1 VCIILAL
8 FKDCKSSCDR
18 INFSNNTLLNQMID
32 LSILNPPQK
41 EAVTTTEGPLL
52 ILAGAG
58 SGKTRVL
65 TYRIAFIIDAG
76 FSGPENI
83 LAMTFTNKAAG
94 EMKERIAALV
104 EGFNI
109 NVGNFPWV
117 GTFHSICVKLLKRY
131 GHNVGLDNN
140 FTIYDSQDQLSAV
153 KEAMKTLS
161 FSTKDFNPNAIHS
174 YISSAKNELI
184 NEVEYEKFAQGYF
197 QEVVAEVYP
206 VYQKVLRDNNAV
218 DFDDLLILTVKLLSE
233 NKNVLEVLQ
242 NQFKYILVDEYQD
255 TNHAQYTII
264 KMLAA
269 KYRNICC
276 VGDDDQ
282 SIYAFRGATIKNIL
296 NFENDYSD
304 AHVIKLEQN
313 YRSTK
318 KILSASYDVIS
329 KNKGRKDKKLWTENT
344 DGENIKIYTALD
356 EIDEANWI
364 VAQIETIKKTLEGAN
379 PYSNF
384 AILYRTNSQSRS
396 LEESFIN
403 DGMPYKIIG
412 GVRFYERKEIKDV
425 LAYLKILYNHR
436 DNTSLERIINVPKR
450 GVGDKT
456 LEELSLKAKAQN
468 LGVVDYLLQNSNS
481 AELSGG
487 VKKFALILADL
498 KEKSLKLDLVE
509 LINYALD
516 STGYVAMLK
525 DGTLE
530 NESRIENIKE
540 LISVASKYQNDPAP
554 EGLENFLNEVTLL
567 EGFTE
572 KTDSANFVTLMTI
585 HAAKGLEFDYVF
597 VVGMEENLFPHTN
610 SMTDI
615 KEMEEERRLAYVAIT
630 RARKQLFITHASKR
644 KYFGIIQMNPV
655 SRFVNDI
662 SIDIVDLETSYTE
675 SFDSYDV
682 NPWNDQS
689 DFVPSIELKAGDKV
703 KHEYFGKGVV
713 KSVVGTNVE
722 IDFGSIYGVK
732 ELMLEYARLEKIK
745 K

>member
-1 VCIILAL
+1 
-8 FKDCKSSCDR
+8 
-18 INFSNNTLLNQMID
+18 MID

-41 EAVTTTEGPLL
+41 EAVITTDGPLL

-76 FSGPENI
+76 LSGPENI

-94 EMKERIAALV
+94 EMKERIGALV
-104 EGFNI
+104 ESFNI
-109 NVGNFPWV
+109 GATNFPWV

-153 KEAMKTLS
+153 KEAMKSLNL
-161 FSTKDFNPNAIHS
+161 STKDFNPHAIHS

-184 NEVEYEKFAQGYF
+184 NELDYEKFAQGYF

-218 DFDDLLILTVKLLSE
+218 DFDDLLILTVKLLTE
-233 NKNVLEVLQ
+233 NQNILHTLQ
-242 NQFKYILVDEYQD
+242 EQFKYILVDEYQD

-269 KYRNICC
+269 KFRNICC

-296 NFENDYSD
+296 NFESDYTD
-304 AHVIKLEQN
+304 AKVIKLEQN

-318 KILSASYDVIS
+318 KILNASYDVIS

-344 DGENIKIYTALD
+344 DGENIIVYTSVD
-356 EIDEANWI
+356 EVDEANWI
-364 VAQIETIKKTLEGAN
+364 VSKIETVRKDLEEKD
-379 PYSNF
+379 PYSCF

-403 DGMPYKIIG
+403 SGIPYKIIG

-425 LAYLKILYNHR
+425 LAYLKIIYNTR
-436 DNTSLERIINVPKR
+436 DNTSLDRIINVPKR

-456 LEELSLKAKAQN
+456 LEDLHVKARAKSLPT
-468 LGVVDYLLQNSNS
+468 VDYLLSVYNTDEV
-481 AELSGG
+481 AGG
-487 VKKFALILADL
+487 VKRFAVLLADL
-498 KEKSLKLDLVE
+498 KEKSQKLDLVE
-509 LINYALD
+509 FINYVLEK
-516 STGYVAMLK
+516 TGYVEMLK

-567 EGFTE
+567 EGFRETE
-572 KTDSANFVTLMTI
+572 ESSNFVTLMTI

-630 RARKQLFITHASKR
+630 RAKKKLFLTHAAKR

-655 SRFVNDI
+655 SRFVSDI
-662 SIDIVDLETSYTE
+662 NTDVVDFESNYSDGYSSVNID
-675 SFDSYDV
+675 
-682 NPWNDQS
+682 PWADKEEY
-689 DFVPSIELKAGDKV
+689 VPEINLKIGDKV

-713 KSVVGTNVE
+713 KSVFGTNIE

-732 ELMLEYARLEKIK
+732 ELMLEYARLEKIS
-745 K
+745 

>member
-1 VCIILAL
+1 
-8 FKDCKSSCDR
+8 
-18 INFSNNTLLNQMID
+18 MID

-76 FSGPENI
+76 LSGPENI

-94 EMKERIAALV
+94 EMKERIATLV
-104 EGFNI
+104 ESFDI

-131 GHNVGLDNN
+131 GHNIGLDST
-140 FTIYDSQDQLSAV
+140 FTIYDSQDQISAV
-153 KEAMKTLS
+153 KEAMKQLNL
-161 FSTKDFNPNAIHS
+161 STKDFNPHAIHS
-174 YISSAKNELI
+174 YISSAKNELV
-184 NEVEYEKFAQGYF
+184 NEVEYEKYSQGYF
-197 QEVVAEVYP
+197 QDVVAEVYP
-206 VYQKVLRDNNAV
+206 VYQKILRENNAV
-218 DFDDLLILTVKLLSE
+218 DFDDLLILTVKLLTE
-233 NKNVLEVLQ
+233 NPAVLKNLQ
-242 NQFKYILVDEYQD
+242 EQFKYILVDEYQD

-282 SIYAFRGATIKNIL
+282 SIYAFRGATIRNIL
-296 NFENDYSD
+296 NFETDYND
-304 AHVIKLEQN
+304 ATVIKLEQN

-344 DGENIKIYTALD
+344 DGENITVYTSID
-356 EIDEANWI
+356 EVDEANWI
-364 VAQIETIKKTLEGAN
+364 VSQIETIRKSIEEKD
-379 PYSNF
+379 PYSCF
-384 AILYRTNSQSRS
+384 AVLYRTNSQSRS

-403 DGMPYKIIG
+403 SGIPYKIIG

-425 LAYLKILYNHR
+425 LAFLKIVYNTK
-436 DNTSLERIINVPKR
+436 DNTSLERIINVPRR
-450 GVGDKT
+450 GIGDKT
-456 LEELSLKAKAQN
+456 LEEIHNKARTN
-468 LGVVDYLLQNSNS
+468 SMSSVEYLLSRAQTD
-481 AELSGG
+481 EISGG
-487 VKKFALILADL
+487 VKRFALMMSDIKD
-498 KEKSLKLDLVE
+498 KSEKLDLVE
-509 LINYALD
+509 FINYVLEK
-516 STGYVAMLK
+516 TGYVEMLK

-567 EGFTE
+567 EGFTDR
-572 KTDSANFVTLMTI
+572 TDSLNFVTLMTI

-610 SMTDI
+610 SMADI

-630 RARKQLFITHASKR
+630 RAKKKLFLTHANKR
-644 KYFGIIQMNPV
+644 KYFGLIQSNPV

-662 SIDIVDLETSYTE
+662 NTDVVDFETTYAD
-675 SFDSYDV
+675 SFSSFEDPWEEKNDFIPEV
-682 NPWNDQS
+682 N
-689 DFVPSIELKAGDKV
+689 FKIGDKV

-713 KSVVGTNVE
+713 KSIFGTNIE
-722 IDFGSIYGVK
+722 IDFGAIYGVK
-732 ELMLEYARLEKIK
+732 ELMLEYARLEKV
-745 K
+745 

>member
-1 VCIILAL
+1 
-8 FKDCKSSCDR
+8 
-18 INFSNNTLLNQMID
+18 MID

-41 EAVTTTEGPLL
+41 DAVITTDGPLL

-58 SGKTRVL
+58 SGKTKVL

-76 FSGPENI
+76 LSGPENI

-94 EMKERIAALV
+94 EMKERISALV
-104 EGFNI
+104 ESFNI
-109 NVGNFPWV
+109 NASNFPWV

-131 GHNVGLDNN
+131 GHNIGLDNN

-153 KEAMKTLS
+153 KEAMKVLNI
-161 FSTKDFNPNAIHS
+161 STKDFNPHAIHS

-184 NEVEYEKFAQGYF
+184 NEIDYEKFAQGYF

-206 VYQKVLRDNNAV
+206 AYQKVLRDNNAV
-218 DFDDLLILTVKLLSE
+218 DFDDLLILTVRLLTE
-233 NKNVLEVLQ
+233 NKQVLQ
-242 NQFKYILVDEYQD
+242 NLQEQFKYILVDEYQD

-282 SIYAFRGATIKNIL
+282 SIYAFRGATIRNIL
-296 NFENDYSD
+296 NFESDYSESK
-304 AHVIKLEQN
+304 VIKLEQN

-318 KILSASYDVIS
+318 KILNASYDVIS
-329 KNKGRKDKKLWTENT
+329 KNKSRKDKKLWTENT
-344 DGENIKIYTALD
+344 DGDNLTVYTAID

-364 VAQIETIKKTLEGAN
+364 VSKIESTRKDLEEKD
-379 PYSNF
+379 PYSCF

-403 DGMPYKIIG
+403 SGIPYKIIG

-425 LAYLKILYNHR
+425 IAYLKIIYNSR

-456 LEELSLKAKAQN
+456 LEDLHLKARAKS
-468 LGVVDYLLQNSNS
+468 LPTVDYLLSS
-481 AELSGG
+481 FDSDEITGG
-487 VKKFALILADL
+487 VKRFAVLLSDL
-498 KEKSLKLDLVE
+498 KEKSQKLDLVE
-509 LINYALD
+509 FINYVLEK
-516 STGYVAMLK
+516 TGYVEMLK

-572 KTDSANFVTLMTI
+572 TKESSNYVTLMTI

-630 RARKQLFITHASKR
+630 RAKKKLFLTHASKR

-655 SRFVNDI
+655 SRFVSDI
-662 SIDIVDLETSYTE
+662 NTDVVDFE
-675 SFDSYDV
+675 SNYSDGYSSV
-682 NPWNDQS
+682 NLDPWEEKEEY
-689 DFVPSIELKAGDKV
+689 VPEINLKIGDKV

-713 KSVVGTNVE
+713 KSVFGTNIE
-722 IDFGSIYGVK
+722 IDFGPIYGVK
-732 ELMLEYARLEKIK
+732 ELMLEYARLEKLS
-745 K
+745 

>member
-1 VCIILAL
+1 
-8 FKDCKSSCDR
+8 
-18 INFSNNTLLNQMID
+18 MID

-41 EAVTTTEGPLL
+41 DAVITTDGPLL

-76 FSGPENI
+76 LSGPENI

-94 EMKERIAALV
+94 EMKERISALV
-104 EGFNI
+104 ESFNI
-109 NVGNFPWV
+109 NASNFPWV

-131 GHNVGLDNN
+131 GHNIGLDNN

-153 KEAMKTLS
+153 KEAMKVLNI
-161 FSTKDFNPNAIHS
+161 STKDFNPHAIHS

-184 NEVEYEKFAQGYF
+184 NEIDYEKFAQGYF

-206 VYQKVLRDNNAV
+206 AYQKVLRDNNAV
-218 DFDDLLILTVKLLSE
+218 DFDDLLILTVRLLTE
-233 NKNVLEVLQ
+233 NKQVLQ
-242 NQFKYILVDEYQD
+242 NLQEQFKYILVDEYQD

-282 SIYAFRGATIKNIL
+282 SIYAFRGATIRNIL
-296 NFENDYSD
+296 NFESDYSE
-304 AHVIKLEQN
+304 AKVIKLEQN

-318 KILSASYDVIS
+318 KILNASYDVIS
-329 KNKGRKDKKLWTENT
+329 KNKSRKDKKLWTENT
-344 DGENIKIYTALD
+344 DGENLTVYTAID
-356 EIDEANWI
+356 EVDEANWI
-364 VAQIETIKKTLEGAN
+364 VSKIESTRKDLEEKD
-379 PYSNF
+379 PYSCF

-403 DGMPYKIIG
+403 SGIPYKIIG

-425 LAYLKILYNHR
+425 IAYLKIIYNSR

-456 LEELSLKAKAQN
+456 LEDLHQKARAKSLPT
-468 LGVVDYLLQNSNS
+468 VDYLLSS
-481 AELSGG
+481 FDSDEIAGG
-487 VKKFALILADL
+487 VKRFAVLLSDL
-498 KEKSLKLDLVE
+498 KEKSQKLDLVE
-509 LINYALD
+509 FINYVLEK
-516 STGYVAMLK
+516 TGYVEMLK

-572 KTDSANFVTLMTI
+572 TKESSNYVTLMTI

-630 RARKQLFITHASKR
+630 RAKKKLFLTHASKR

-655 SRFVNDI
+655 SRFVSDI
-662 SIDIVDLETSYTE
+662 NTDVVDFESNYSDGYSSINLD
-675 SFDSYDV
+675 
-682 NPWNDQS
+682 PWEEKEEY
-689 DFVPSIELKAGDKV
+689 VPEINLKIGDKV

-713 KSVVGTNVE
+713 RSVFGTNIE
-722 IDFGSIYGVK
+722 IDFGPIYGVK
-732 ELMLEYARLEKIK
+732 ELMLEYARLEKLS
-745 K
+745 

>member
-1 VCIILAL
+1 
-8 FKDCKSSCDR
+8 
-18 INFSNNTLLNQMID
+18 MID

-41 EAVTTTEGPLL
+41 DAVITTDGPLL

-76 FSGPENI
+76 LSGPENI

-94 EMKERIAALV
+94 EMKERISALV
-104 EGFNI
+104 ESFNI
-109 NVGNFPWV
+109 NASNFPWV

-131 GHNVGLDNN
+131 GHNIGLDNN

-153 KEAMKTLS
+153 KEAMKVLNI
-161 FSTKDFNPNAIHS
+161 STKDFNPHAIHS

-184 NEVEYEKFAQGYF
+184 NEIDYEKFAQGYF

-206 VYQKVLRDNNAV
+206 AYQKVLRDNNAV
-218 DFDDLLILTVKLLSE
+218 DFDDLLILTVRLLTE
-233 NKNVLEVLQ
+233 NKQVLQ
-242 NQFKYILVDEYQD
+242 NLQEQFKYILVDEYQD

-282 SIYAFRGATIKNIL
+282 SIYAFRGATIRNIL
-296 NFENDYSD
+296 NFESDYSE
-304 AHVIKLEQN
+304 AKVIKLEQN

-318 KILSASYDVIS
+318 KILNASYDVIS
-329 KNKGRKDKKLWTENT
+329 KNKSRKDKKLWTENT
-344 DGENIKIYTALD
+344 DGDNLTVYTAID

-364 VAQIETIKKTLEGAN
+364 VSKIESTRKDLEEKD
-379 PYSNF
+379 PYSCF

-403 DGMPYKIIG
+403 SGIPYKIIG

-425 LAYLKILYNHR
+425 IAYLKIIYNSR

-456 LEELSLKAKAQN
+456 LEDLHLKARAKS
-468 LGVVDYLLQNSNS
+468 LPTVDYLLSS
-481 AELSGG
+481 FDSDEITGG
-487 VKKFALILADL
+487 VKRFAVLLSYL
-498 KEKSLKLDLVE
+498 KEKSQKLDLVE
-509 LINYALD
+509 FINYVLEK
-516 STGYVAMLK
+516 TGYVEMLK

-572 KTDSANFVTLMTI
+572 TKESSNYVTLMTI

-630 RARKQLFITHASKR
+630 RAKKKLFLTHASKR

-655 SRFVNDI
+655 SRFVSDI
-662 SIDIVDLETSYTE
+662 NTDVVDFESNYSDGYSSINLD
-675 SFDSYDV
+675 
-682 NPWNDQS
+682 PWEEKEEY
-689 DFVPSIELKAGDKV
+689 VPEINLKIGDKV

-713 KSVVGTNVE
+713 KSVFGTNIE
-722 IDFGSIYGVK
+722 IDFGPIYGVK
-732 ELMLEYARLEKIK
+732 ELMLEYARLEKLS
-745 K
+745 

>member
-1 VCIILAL
+1 
-8 FKDCKSSCDR
+8 
-18 INFSNNTLLNQMID
+18 MID

-41 EAVTTTEGPLL
+41 DAVITTDGPLL

-76 FSGPENI
+76 LSGPENI

-94 EMKERIAALV
+94 EMKERISALV
-104 EGFNI
+104 ESFNI
-109 NVGNFPWV
+109 NASNFPWV

-131 GHNVGLDNN
+131 GHNIGLDNN

-153 KEAMKTLS
+153 KEAMKVLNI
-161 FSTKDFNPNAIHS
+161 STKDFNPHAIHS

-184 NEVEYEKFAQGYF
+184 NEIDYEKFAQGYF

-206 VYQKVLRDNNAV
+206 AYQKVLRDNNAV
-218 DFDDLLILTVKLLSE
+218 DFDDLLILTVRLLTE
-233 NKNVLEVLQ
+233 NKQVLQ
-242 NQFKYILVDEYQD
+242 NLQEQFKYILVDEYQD

-282 SIYAFRGATIKNIL
+282 SIYAFRGATIRNIL
-296 NFENDYSD
+296 NFESDYSESK
-304 AHVIKLEQN
+304 VIKLEQN

-318 KILSASYDVIS
+318 KILNASYDVIS
-329 KNKGRKDKKLWTENT
+329 KNKSRKDKKLWTENT
-344 DGENIKIYTALD
+344 DGDNLTVYTAID

-364 VAQIETIKKTLEGAN
+364 VSKIESTRKDLEEKD
-379 PYSNF
+379 PYSCF

-403 DGMPYKIIG
+403 SGIPYKIIG

-425 LAYLKILYNHR
+425 IAYLKIIYNSR

-456 LEELSLKAKAQN
+456 LEDLHLKARAKS
-468 LGVVDYLLQNSNS
+468 LPTVDYLLSS
-481 AELSGG
+481 FDSDEITGG
-487 VKKFALILADL
+487 VKRFAVLLSDL
-498 KEKSLKLDLVE
+498 KEKSQKLDLVE
-509 LINYALD
+509 FINYVLEK
-516 STGYVAMLK
+516 TGYVEMLK

-572 KTDSANFVTLMTI
+572 TKESSNYVTLMTI

-630 RARKQLFITHASKR
+630 RAKKKLFLTHASKR

-655 SRFVNDI
+655 SRFVSDI
-662 SIDIVDLETSYTE
+662 NTDVVDFE
-675 SFDSYDV
+675 SNYSDGYSSV
-682 NPWNDQS
+682 NLDPWEEKEEY
-689 DFVPSIELKAGDKV
+689 VPEINLKIGDKV

-713 KSVVGTNVE
+713 KSVFGTNIE
-722 IDFGSIYGVK
+722 IDFGPIYGVK
-732 ELMLEYARLEKIK
+732 ELMLEYARLEKLS
-745 K
+745 

>member
-1 VCIILAL
+1 
-8 FKDCKSSCDR
+8 
-18 INFSNNTLLNQMID
+18 MID

-41 EAVTTTEGPLL
+41 DAVITTDGPLL

-76 FSGPENI
+76 LSGPENI

-94 EMKERIAALV
+94 EMKERITALV
-104 EGFNI
+104 ENFNI
-109 NVGNFPWV
+109 NAGNFPWV

-131 GHNVGLDNN
+131 GHHIGLDST

-153 KEAMKTLS
+153 KEAMKLLNL
-161 FSTKDFNPNAIHS
+161 STKDFNPNAIHS

-184 NEVEYEKFAQGYF
+184 NEIDYEKFAQGYF
-197 QEVVAEVYP
+197 QDIVAEVYP

-218 DFDDLLILTVKLLSE
+218 DFDDLLILTVKLLTD
-233 NKNVLEVLQ
+233 NKQVLEHLQ
-242 NQFKYILVDEYQD
+242 EQFKYILVDEYQD

-264 KMLAA
+264 KLLAA

-282 SIYAFRGATIKNIL
+282 SIYAFRGATIRNIL
-296 NFENDYSD
+296 NFETDYSD
-304 AHVIKLEQN
+304 AKVIKLEQN

-318 KILSASYDVIS
+318 KILGASYDVIS
-329 KNKGRKDKKLWTENT
+329 KNKSRKDKKLWTENT
-344 DGENIKIYTALD
+344 DGDNIKVYTAYD

-364 VAQIETIKKTLEGAN
+364 VSQIETIRKNLDQKD
-379 PYSNF
+379 PYSCF

-403 DGMPYKIIG
+403 AGIPYKIIG

-425 LAYLKILYNHR
+425 LAYLRITYNVR

-450 GVGDKT
+450 GIGNKT
-456 LEELSLKAKAQN
+456 LENLTLKARSVG
-468 LGVVDYLLQNSNS
+468 LSTVEYLIANVESN
-481 AELSGG
+481 EIEGG
-487 VKKFALILADL
+487 VKRFAVLISDL
-498 KEKSLKLDLVE
+498 KEKSEKLDLVE
-509 LINYALD
+509 FINYTLEK
-516 STGYVAMLK
+516 TGYVEMLK

-572 KTDSANFVTLMTI
+572 REESSNYVTLMTI

-610 SMTDI
+610 SMVDV

-630 RARKQLFITHASKR
+630 RAKKQLHLTHATKR

-655 SRFVNDI
+655 SRFVTDI
-662 SIDIVDLETSYTE
+662 NQDMIDFEASYSSSVDTYNASSWE
-675 SFDSYDV
+675 DSKD
-682 NPWNDQS
+682 
-689 DFVPSIELKAGDKV
+689 DFVMDIDLKVGDKV

-713 KSVVGTNVE
+713 KYIRGTNVE
-722 IDFGSIYGVK
+722 VDFGSIYGVK
-732 ELMLEYARLEKIK
+732 ELMLEYARLEKI
-745 K
+745 

>member
-1 VCIILAL
+1 
-8 FKDCKSSCDR
+8 
-18 INFSNNTLLNQMID
+18 MID

-41 EAVTTTEGPLL
+41 EAVITTDGPLL

-76 FSGPENI
+76 LSGPENI

-94 EMKERIAALV
+94 EMKERITALV

-109 NVGNFPWV
+109 NATNFPWV

-131 GHNVGLDNN
+131 GHNIGLDNN
-140 FTIYDSQDQLSAV
+140 FTIYDSQDQLSAT
-153 KEAMKTLS
+153 KEAMKVLS
-161 FSTKDFNPNAIHS
+161 LSTKDFNPHAIHS

-184 NEVEYEKFAQGYF
+184 NEFDYEKFAQGYF
-197 QEVVAEVYP
+197 QDTVAEVYP

-218 DFDDLLILTVKLLSE
+218 DFDDLLILTVKLLTE
-233 NKNVLEVLQ
+233 NKMVLEALRE
-242 NQFKYILVDEYQD
+242 QFKYILVDEYQD

-296 NFENDYSD
+296 NFENDYSE
-304 AHVIKLEQN
+304 AKVIKLEQN

-344 DGENIKIYTALD
+344 DGENIKIYTSMD
-356 EIDEANWI
+356 EVDEANWI
-364 VAQIETIKKTLEGAN
+364 VSQIETMRKAMEEPN
-379 PYSNF
+379 PYSCF

-403 DGMPYKIIG
+403 DGIPYKIIG

-425 LAYLKILYNHR
+425 LAYLKIIYNSK
-436 DNTSLERIINVPKR
+436 DNTSLERIINIPKR
-450 GVGDKT
+450 GIGDKT
-456 LEELSLKAKAQN
+456 LEELHLKARVQG
-468 LGVVDYLLQNSNS
+468 LSTTDYLLTVFNTEEI
-481 AELSGG
+481 AGG
-487 VKKFALILADL
+487 VKRFAVMMSDL
-498 KEKSLKLDLVE
+498 KQKSEKLDLVE
-509 LINYALD
+509 FINYVLEK
-516 STGYVAMLK
+516 TGYVEMLK

-567 EGFTE
+567 EGFVDKSE
-572 KTDSANFVTLMTI
+572 SANFVTLMTI

-630 RARKQLFITHASKR
+630 RAKKKLFITHATKR

-655 SRFVNDI
+655 SRFVMDI
-662 SIDIVDLETSYTE
+662 NTDVVDFEASYQAGV
-675 SFDSYDV
+675 SSYDV
-682 NPWNDQS
+682 DPWEEKQEYIPEIN
-689 DFVPSIELKAGDKV
+689 FKVGDKV
-703 KHEYFGKGVV
+703 KHEYFGKGVI
-713 KSVVGTNVE
+713 KSVFGTNIE

-732 ELMLEYARLEKIK
+732 ELMLEYARLEKIN
-745 K
+745 

>member
-1 VCIILAL
+1 
-8 FKDCKSSCDR
+8 
-18 INFSNNTLLNQMID
+18 MID

-76 FSGPENI
+76 LSGPENI

-94 EMKERIAALV
+94 EMKERIATLV
-104 EGFNI
+104 ESFDI

-131 GHNVGLDNN
+131 GHNIGLDST
-140 FTIYDSQDQLSAV
+140 FTIYDSQDQISAV
-153 KEAMKTLS
+153 KEAMKQLNL
-161 FSTKDFNPNAIHS
+161 STKDFNPHAIHS
-174 YISSAKNELI
+174 YISSAKNELV
-184 NEVEYEKFAQGYF
+184 NEVEYEKYSQGYF
-197 QEVVAEVYP
+197 QDVVAEVYP
-206 VYQKVLRDNNAV
+206 VYQKILRENNAV
-218 DFDDLLILTVKLLSE
+218 DFDDLLILTVKLLTE
-233 NKNVLEVLQ
+233 NPAVLKNLQ
-242 NQFKYILVDEYQD
+242 EQFKYILVDEYQD

-282 SIYAFRGATIKNIL
+282 SIYAFRGATIRNIL
-296 NFENDYSD
+296 NFETDYNDAS
-304 AHVIKLEQN
+304 VIKLEQN

-344 DGENIKIYTALD
+344 DGENITVYTSID
-356 EIDEANWI
+356 EVDEANWI
-364 VAQIETIKKTLEGAN
+364 VSQIETIRKSIEEKD
-379 PYSNF
+379 PYSCF
-384 AILYRTNSQSRS
+384 AVLYRTNSQSRS

-403 DGMPYKIIG
+403 SGIPYKIIG

-425 LAYLKILYNHR
+425 LAFLKIVYNTK
-436 DNTSLERIINVPKR
+436 DNTSLERIINVPRR
-450 GVGDKT
+450 GIGDKT
-456 LEELSLKAKAQN
+456 LEEIHNKARTN
-468 LGVVDYLLQNSNS
+468 SMSSVEYLLSRAQTD
-481 AELSGG
+481 EISGG
-487 VKKFALILADL
+487 VKRFALMMSDIKD
-498 KEKSLKLDLVE
+498 KSEKLDLVE
-509 LINYALD
+509 FINYVLEK
-516 STGYVAMLK
+516 TGYVEMLK

-567 EGFTE
+567 EGFTDR
-572 KTDSANFVTLMTI
+572 TDSLNFVTLMTI

-610 SMTDI
+610 SMADI

-630 RARKQLFITHASKR
+630 RAKKKLFLTHANKR
-644 KYFGIIQMNPV
+644 KYFGLIQSNPV

-662 SIDIVDLETSYTE
+662 NTDVVDFETTYAD
-675 SFDSYDV
+675 SFSSFEDPWEEKNDFIPEV
-682 NPWNDQS
+682 N
-689 DFVPSIELKAGDKV
+689 FKIGDKV

-713 KSVVGTNVE
+713 KSIFGTNIE
-722 IDFGSIYGVK
+722 IDFGAIYGVK
-732 ELMLEYARLEKIK
+732 ELMLEYARLEKV
-745 K
+745 

>member
-1 VCIILAL
+1 
-8 FKDCKSSCDR
+8 
-18 INFSNNTLLNQMID
+18 MID

-41 EAVTTTEGPLL
+41 EAVITTDGPLL

-94 EMKERIAALV
+94 EMKERITALV

-109 NVGNFPWV
+109 NAGNFPWV

-131 GHNVGLDNN
+131 GHNIGLDNN

-153 KEAMKTLS
+153 KEAMKILS
-161 FSTKDFNPNAIHS
+161 LSTKDFNPHAIHS

-184 NEVEYEKFAQGYF
+184 NEFDYEKYSQGYF
-197 QEVVAEVYP
+197 QDTVAEVFP

-233 NKNVLEVLQ
+233 NKMVLENLQ
-242 NQFKYILVDEYQD
+242 EQFKYILVDEYQD

-296 NFENDYSD
+296 NFENDYSE
-304 AHVIKLEQN
+304 AKVIKLEQN

-344 DGENIKIYTALD
+344 DGENIKIYTSMD

-364 VAQIETIKKTLEGAN
+364 VSQIEKMRKTLEEEN
-379 PYSNF
+379 PYSCF
-384 AILYRTNSQSRS
+384 AVLYRTNSQSRS

-403 DGMPYKIIG
+403 DGIPYKIIG

-425 LAYLKILYNHR
+425 LAFLKIIYNSK
-436 DNTSLERIINVPKR
+436 DNTSLERIINIPKR
-450 GVGDKT
+450 GIGDKT
-456 LEELSLKAKAQN
+456 LEELHLKARAQG
-468 LGVVDYLLQNSNS
+468 LSTTDYLLSVYNTDEI
-481 AELSGG
+481 AGG
-487 VKKFALILADL
+487 VKRFAVMMADL
-498 KEKSLKLDLVE
+498 KEKSEKLDLVE
-509 LINYALD
+509 FINYLLD
-516 STGYVAMLK
+516 KTGYVAMLK

-572 KTDSANFVTLMTI
+572 KKESTNFVTLMTI

-630 RARKQLFITHASKR
+630 RAKKKLFITHATKR

-655 SRFVNDI
+655 SRFVADI
-662 SIDIVDLETSYTE
+662 NTDVVDFEAAYTDE
-675 SFDSYDV
+675 SASYDV
-682 NPWNDQS
+682 DPWQEKNDY
-689 DFVPSIELKAGDKV
+689 VPEINLRVGDKV
-703 KHEYFGKGVV
+703 KHEYFGKGTV
-713 KSVVGTNVE
+713 KSVFGTNIE

-732 ELMLEYARLEKIK
+732 ELMLEYARLEVIK
-745 K
+745 

>member
-1 VCIILAL
+1 
-8 FKDCKSSCDR
+8 
-18 INFSNNTLLNQMID
+18 MID

-76 FSGPENI
+76 LSGPENI

-94 EMKERIAALV
+94 EMKERIATLV
-104 EGFNI
+104 ESFDI

-131 GHNVGLDNN
+131 GHNIGLDST
-140 FTIYDSQDQLSAV
+140 FTIYDSQDQISAV
-153 KEAMKTLS
+153 KEAMKQLNL
-161 FSTKDFNPNAIHS
+161 STKDFNPHAIHS
-174 YISSAKNELI
+174 YISSAKNELV
-184 NEVEYEKFAQGYF
+184 NEVEYEKYSQGYF
-197 QEVVAEVYP
+197 QGVVAEVYP
-206 VYQKVLRDNNAV
+206 VYQKILRENNAV
-218 DFDDLLILTVKLLSE
+218 DFDDLLILTVKLLTE
-233 NKNVLEVLQ
+233 NPAVLKNLQ
-242 NQFKYILVDEYQD
+242 EQFKYILVDEYQD

-282 SIYAFRGATIKNIL
+282 SIYAFRGATIRNIL
-296 NFENDYSD
+296 NFETDYND
-304 AHVIKLEQN
+304 ATVIKLEQN

-344 DGENIKIYTALD
+344 DGENITVYTSID
-356 EIDEANWI
+356 EVDEANWI
-364 VAQIETIKKTLEGAN
+364 VSQIETIRKSIEEKD
-379 PYSNF
+379 PYSCF
-384 AILYRTNSQSRS
+384 AVLYRTNSQSRS

-403 DGMPYKIIG
+403 SGIPYKIIG

-425 LAYLKILYNHR
+425 LAFLKIVYNTK
-436 DNTSLERIINVPKR
+436 DNTSLERIINVPRR
-450 GVGDKT
+450 GIGDKT
-456 LEELSLKAKAQN
+456 LEEIHNKARTN
-468 LGVVDYLLQNSNS
+468 SMSSVEYLLSRAQTD
-481 AELSGG
+481 EISGG
-487 VKKFALILADL
+487 VKRFALMMSDIKD
-498 KEKSLKLDLVE
+498 KSEKLDLVE
-509 LINYALD
+509 FINYVLEK
-516 STGYVAMLK
+516 TGYVEMLK

-567 EGFTE
+567 EGFTDR
-572 KTDSANFVTLMTI
+572 TDSLNFVTLMTI

-610 SMTDI
+610 SMADI

-630 RARKQLFITHASKR
+630 RAKKKLFLTHANKR
-644 KYFGIIQMNPV
+644 KYFGLIQSNPV

-662 SIDIVDLETSYTE
+662 NTDVVDFETTYAD
-675 SFDSYDV
+675 SFSSFEDPWEEKNDFIPEV
-682 NPWNDQS
+682 N
-689 DFVPSIELKAGDKV
+689 FKIGDKV

-713 KSVVGTNVE
+713 KSIFGTNIE
-722 IDFGSIYGVK
+722 IDFGAIYGVK
-732 ELMLEYARLEKIK
+732 ELMLEYARLEKV
-745 K
+745 